1 MPEPL
6 SPPYVHRILFPLG
19 DRDGALGARRRNP
32 KQQEE
37 MAMWESYWRCTVW
50 PAGVSVDDL
59 LLQPQNL
66 ALATGYPVGRV
77 GAGLGEPFLFSLC
90 GITETIRADL
100 VIRDP
105 GSIGGDWEGN

>member
-37 MAMWESYWRCTVW
+37 MAMWESY
-50 PAGVSVDDL
+50 
-59 LLQPQNL
+59 
-66 ALATGYPVGRV
+66 
-77 GAGLGEPFLFSLC
+77 
-90 GITETIRADL
+90 
-100 VIRDP
+100 
-105 GSIGGDWEGN
+105 